1 MVHELKTWPLLD
13 VYRGRPRADIDA
25 LVSAVVAFSE
35 MAAQLGSRLVEAEI
49 NPLFVLPGGEG
60 IRGQTASPCSAHD
73 ERFIANGCENER
85 RRCWHHEHRHC
96 FLQLGICITPD

>member
-1 MVHELKTWPLLD
+1 MPLSFVRCAAAVSIKAMEALEMVHELKTWPLLD

-60 IRGQTASPCSAHD
+60 IRAADGVVV
-73 ERFIANGCENER
+73 
-85 RRCWHHEHRHC
+85 
-96 FLQLGICITPD
+96 LGA